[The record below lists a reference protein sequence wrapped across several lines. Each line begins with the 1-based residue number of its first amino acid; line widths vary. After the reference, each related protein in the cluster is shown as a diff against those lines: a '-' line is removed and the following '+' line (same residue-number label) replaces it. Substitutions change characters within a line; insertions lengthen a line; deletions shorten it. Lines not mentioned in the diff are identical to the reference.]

1 MGVNM
6 TYQILIVF
14 DLILIAMLLF
24 ATEVISYDTVAILI
38 TGVLLVTGILSPA
51 EGLSGFGHPATITIG
66 AMFVISEGVR
76 KTGVLEEIGK
86 NLSGLMNYGFSTS
99 LFILMLVLAF
109 ISAII
114 NNTAAVVIFIPIIMR
129 IAGDMGVSPS
139 KILMPISFAS
149 MFGGVC
155 TLIGTSTNILV
166 SSIAEERGLRPIGM
180 FEMTQLGLIIFFAG
194 VVYLLTVGIRII
206 PERRKV
212 EELSKSFEVNRF
224 LAEIVVEKDFE
235 YIGKTIKEMLS
246 DEDTDIEVVNLF
258 RKGKIPEPVREVT
271 DIQEGDILRLRG
283 NADQIARFA
292 EKKKIRVKTD
302 KKWRDVDL
310 QEGNFVLVEAVI
322 APDSS
327 LTTRKIK
334 DINFFS
340 RFGAIVIGIRS
351 HKKINHVNL
360 GEVRLSGGISLL
372 LSMRHDQLDNLKKEP
387 SFIVINHLLLRRYN
401 KKKMPVALLI
411 LGGVVLTAA
420 AGLVPI
426 VVSALVGVVLMILTG
441 CIRSDDIPRAINWK
455 IIFLLA
461 GIIPLGVAM
470 DKTGAARMISNY
482 ILYFVGHLGPG
493 AVLSAFFMVTVLLT
507 AMISNQATAALLTP
521 VAIQA
526 AEIMGISARP
536 MIFAIAFA
544 ASLSFMTPMGYQT
557 NLLVYG
563 PGNYKFQD
571 YLKAGTPLTIIF
583 WLLCSFLIPVF
594 WPFYS

>member
-1 MGVNM
+1 M

-14 DLILIAMLLF
+14 DLILIAMVLF

-38 TGVLLVTGILSPA
+38 TGILLVTGILSPA

-86 NLSGLMNYGFSTS
+86 HLSKLMNYGFSIS
-99 LFILMLVLAF
+99 LFILMLVIAF
-109 ISAII
+109 ISALI
-114 NNTAAVVIFIPIIMR
+114 NNTAAIVIFIPIIMK
-129 IAGDMGVSPS
+129 IAGDIGFSPS
-139 KILMPISFAS
+139 KLLMPISFAS

-180 FEMTQLGLIIFFAG
+180 FEMTQLGLIILFAG
-194 VVYLLTVGIRII
+194 MVYLLTVGIRII

-246 DEDTDIEVVNLF
+246 DEDNDIEVVNIF
-258 RKGKIPEPVREVT
+258 RKGRIPEPMREVT
-271 DIQEGDILRLRG
+271 DIQEGDTLRLRG

-322 APDSS
+322 APDSP

-334 DINFFS
+334 DVNFFS
-340 RFGAIVIGIRS
+340 KFGAVVIGIRS
-351 HKKINHVNL
+351 HKKTKHVNL
-360 GEVRLSGGISLL
+360 GDIRLSGGISLL
-372 LSMRHDQLDNLKKEP
+372 LSMRHDQIDNLKTES
-387 SFIVINHLLLRRYN
+387 SFIVVNHLLIRRYH
-401 KKKMPVALLI
+401 KKKMPIALLI

-420 AGLVPI
+420 VGLVPI
-426 VVSALVGVVLMILTG
+426 VVSALAGVVLMILTG
-441 CIRSDDIPRAINWK
+441 CVRSDDIPRAVNWK
-455 IIFLLA
+455 VIFLLA

-493 AVLSAFFMVTVLLT
+493 AVLSAFFLVTVLLT
-507 AMISNQATAALLTP
+507 SMISNQATAALLTP

-536 MIFAIAFA
+536 MIFSIAFA

-563 PGNYKFQD
+563 PGNYKFKD